1 MFAFFYMNIYK
12 KRFPFIYGG
21 RFYFSPEELNKSY
34 FKDFLGFNATFFLNQ
49 KRMFHVKH
57 LLCNKKKI
65 ETIQRKKSHITVR
78 LFARGLDKEMGMSGT
93 DAFAP
98 SEK

>member
-1 MFAFFYMNIYK
+1 MHTI
-12 KRFPFIYGG
+12 
-21 RFYFSPEELNKSY
+21 
-34 FKDFLGFNATFFLNQ
+34 FKAILKIFWDLRQLFFLIKTQ
-49 KRMFHVKH
+49 MFHVKH
-57 LLCNKKKI
+57 FLCNQKI
-65 ETIQRKKSHITVR
+65 KTIQRKKPHITVR

>member
-1 MFAFFYMNIYK
+1 
-12 KRFPFIYGG
+12 
-21 RFYFSPEELNKSY
+21 
-34 FKDFLGFNATFFLNQ
+34 
-49 KRMFHVKH
+49 MFHVKH
-57 LLCNKKKI
+57 FLCNQKKLQ
-65 ETIQRKKSHITVR
+65 QRKKPHITVR

>member
-1 MFAFFYMNIYK
+1 MHTIF
-12 KRFPFIYGG
+12 
-21 RFYFSPEELNKSY
+21 E
-34 FKDFLGFNATFFLNQ
+34 DFLGFNATFFLNQ
-49 KRMFHVKH
+49 KQMFHVKH
-57 LLCNKKKI
+57 FLCNKKIK
-65 ETIQRKKSHITVR
+65 TIQRKKPHITVR